1 MIFWVTYSISSNNN
15 NYLASY
21 IFNKS
26 NMIWEAYSGLG
37 LLDSVKLVDGPHLME
52 KLVALQQSSF
62 ENYEAKWQKFWRPE
76 LAPMKSKFIPCAA
89 PVLFFL
95 LAYQPVLPHG
105 LIRVIFLKNYTTNN
119 YNYLSHALSSIEY
132 SNT

>member
-52 KLVALQQSSF
+52 KLVALQQSNF
-62 ENYEAKWQKFWRPE
+62 VRKLWGQMTKI
-76 LAPMKSKFIPCAA
+76 LAARTRAHEIQIHPVRNSRLILLTSLSTRA
-89 PVLFFL
+89 P
-95 LAYQPVLPHG
+95 A
-105 LIRVIFLKNYTTNN
+105 R
-119 YNYLSHALSSIEY
+119 
-132 SNT
+132 SN